1 MTCNW
6 LQGHKDTSFV
16 LSGSLVNSSWYFIFC
31 QHAVLIAYWRVAQ
44 NTLLLILYGMSHKG
58 NKVYDQS
65 SYLESTVSSSL

>member
-1 MTCNW
+1 MTCNG

-16 LSGSLVNSSWYFIFC
+16 LNGSLVNSSWYFIFC

-44 NTLLLILYGMSHKG
+44 NTLLLILYGMSHKV
-58 NKVYDQS
+58 NKVCDQS